1 MGRIH
6 LKTLIATLSIL
17 IAVIFMAS
25 DSSAQIAASEFSTIS
40 QTIDGTVISMEYS
53 RPSRRGRAPLFGG
66 VMAYGEMITPGA
78 NMATTIEFSKDVT
91 MDGHAIPA
99 GKYSVWIGFEEGE
112 WEFALDET
120 WQRFHGPHPTMDE
133 AEYHFPV
140 IPQEAAME
148 METLAFLFPTVHRR
162 GTTLRMHWGRTMIEM
177 DIIVPATK
185 LLNIT
190 AEEAANYV
198 GTWQV
203 EVIKNPPFT
212 MYSGD
217 IEIEINY
224 ENDYLHSVIGIGPYS
239 DPHDLAFFPK
249 AEQVFYPVVLM
260 NGEPAQKLE
269 VAYFEFDKNS
279 DGKAVKFLA
288 RRNDDSIWLSG
299 SREN

>member
-112 WEFALDET
+112 WEFAMDET

-140 IPQEAAME
+140 IPKEAAME
-148 METLAFLFPTVHRR
+148 METLTFHFPTVHRR
-162 GTTLRMHWGRTMIEM
+162 GATLRMHWGTTMIEM
-177 DIIVPATK
+177 DIVVPATT
-185 LLNIT
+185 LLNVT
-190 AEEAANYV
+190 AEDAADYV

-203 EVIKNPPFT
+203 ELIENPPFV
-212 MYSGD
+212 MKSGEV
-217 IEIEINY
+217 EIEVTY
-224 ENDYLHSVIGIGPYS
+224 ENDYLHTVMDIGPYS
-239 DPHDLAFFPK
+239 DAHDIAFFPK
-249 AEQVFYPVVLM
+249 AEQVFFPVMLM
-260 NGEPAQKLE
+260 NGEPAGKLE
-269 VAYFEFDKNS
+269 AAYFEFDMNS
-279 DGKAVKFLA
+279 DGRAVKFLA
-288 RRNDDSIWLSG
+288 RREDDSVWLSG
-299 SREN
+299 SRD